1 MHMKGL
7 GLGGLFAVVALVGCG
22 SSGAGGTGGSTGTG
36 GSGTTGHAGSTG
48 TAGNGSAGHTGS
60 GGTTGA
66 GGAFTTSVPSGTKL
80 TGLTSAQQTQLCN
93 DLDTYVD
100 HTLPELCNAAAA
112 TAVNGLEAARVD
124 LIENPNTPDAQL
136 RADCS
141 AADADAGANASRCT
155 DLLQDAGT
163 QTCDISS
170 TPATCEATV
179 GDYTKCL
186 NDTTTSSLQYYASFP
201 TCSTI
206 TAASVNAFFAAD
218 GGLSS
223 GPPEPASCAMF
234 DSTCSVDGGTAA
246 MTNMSPLPMPR
257 MKR

>member
-22 SSGAGGTGGSTGTG
+22 SSGGTGGSTGTG
-36 GSGTTGHAGSTG
+36 GSGATGHAGSTG

-80 TGLTSAQQTQLCN
+80 TGLSSAQQTQLCN
-93 DLDTYVD
+93 DINNYAD
-100 HTLPELCNAAAA
+100 HTFLPELCNAAAA
-112 TAVNGLEAARVD
+112 ASVNGLAAAYAD
-124 LIENPNTPDAQL
+124 LIENPGVTDAKL
-136 RADCS
+136 RVDCS
-141 AADADAGANASRCT
+141 AADADAGANASKCT
-155 DLLQDAGT
+155 DSLQDAGT
-163 QTCDISS
+163 QICDDFSS
-170 TPATCEATV
+170 TPATCQATV

-201 TCSTI
+201 SCSTI

-218 GGLSS
+218 GGLNA

-234 DSTCSVDGGTAA
+234 DSTCSVDGGTSA
-246 MTNMSPLPMPR
+246 MTNMSPLRLPR

>member
-93 DLDTYVD
+93 DIDNYGRAESPTICKATASITGL
-100 HTLPELCNAAAA
+100 AAAYI
-112 TAVNGLEAARVD
+112 D
-124 LIENPNTPDAQL
+124 LLGN
-136 RADCS
+136 S
-141 AADADAGANASRCT
+141 AATTAELQAACTAAS
-155 DLLQDAGT
+155 QDAGT
-163 QTCDISS
+163 CGPTGTCNIGSIPSS
-170 TPATCEATV
+170 CQATV
-179 GDYTKCL
+179 GDYTTCINQEL
-186 NDTTTSSLQYYASFP
+186 TADLQYFDSLP
-201 TCSTI
+201 SCGSI
-206 TAASVNAFFAAD
+206 TAASLSAFFATD
-218 GGLSS
+218 GGASS
-223 GPPEPASCAMF
+223 AGPMESATCMMF
-234 DSTCSVDGGTAA
+234 DSTCSTDDGGTAA
-246 MTNMSPLPMPR
+246 MTNMSPLRLPR